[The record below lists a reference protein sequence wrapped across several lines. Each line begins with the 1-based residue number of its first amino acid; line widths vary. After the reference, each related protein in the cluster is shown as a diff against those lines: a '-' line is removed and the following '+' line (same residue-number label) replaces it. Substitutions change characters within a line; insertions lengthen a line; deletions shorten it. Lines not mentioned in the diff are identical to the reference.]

1 VGDHA
6 LGHIYAGTSGWA
18 YATWKPD
25 FYPPKLASKNFLRH
39 YATRLNSVEVN
50 YTFRRLATEKLLQN
64 WIEMTGGDFQFA
76 VKAHQTI
83 THITR
88 LHDSALATERFL
100 GTIEPLHKAKK
111 LGPVL
116 FQLPPFLK
124 CDVMRL
130 REFLA
135 ILPKWLR
142 TTFEFRHE
150 SWFNEEVYDLL
161 RKAGAALCW
170 AESEKIETPE
180 VQTADFCYLRLRKPS
195 DDAKGM
201 VKRVERRIRGL
212 SQSGDVY
219 VYFKHEDDPQ
229 GALNAAAL
237 LESFK

>member
-1 VGDHA
+1 M
-6 LGHIYAGTSGWA
+6 GHIYAGTSGWA
-18 YATWKPD
+18 YAAWKPD
-25 FYPPKLASKNFLRH
+25 FYPPKLASKNFLAH

-50 YTFRRLATEKLLQN
+50 YTFRRLATEKLLRN
-64 WIEMTGGDFQFA
+64 WIDVTGADFQFS
-76 VKAHQTI
+76 VKAHQSI

-100 GTIEPLHKAKK
+100 GTIEPLHQAKK

-124 CDVMRL
+124 CDVVRL
-130 REFLA
+130 REFLP

-142 TTFEFRHE
+142 ATFEFRHE
-150 SWFNEEVYDLL
+150 SWFNEEIYSLL
-161 RKAGAALCW
+161 RNAGAALCW
-170 AESEKIETPE
+170 AESEKIETPQ

-201 VKRVERRIRGL
+201 VKKVERRIRGL
-212 SQSGDVY
+212 GQSGDVY